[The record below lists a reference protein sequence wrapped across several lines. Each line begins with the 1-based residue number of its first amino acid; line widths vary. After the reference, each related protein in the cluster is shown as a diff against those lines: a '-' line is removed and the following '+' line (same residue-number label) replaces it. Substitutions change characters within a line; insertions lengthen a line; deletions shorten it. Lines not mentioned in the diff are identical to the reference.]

1 MREKRTIFRKRNA
14 HKQRNRE
21 IMLRSPQQQIK
32 EQLTIIEGGMF
43 DGKSSMGKD
52 ESKIVEFQTKGG

>member
-1 MREKRTIFRKRNA
+1 
-14 HKQRNRE
+14 
-21 IMLRSPQQQIK
+21 MLRSPQQQIK